1 MLDLQMKGLKFMV
14 SILIT
19 CAPLASL
26 ASGWK
31 LWKPLVLFCPCCSVL
46 SKKTSWVLWDLRV
59 LLLCWKPLVCN
70 EKVPRA
76 ERGSECGVEQVA
88 VS

>member
-31 LWKPLVLFCPCCSVL
+31 LWKPPGFIPF
-46 SKKTSWVLWDLRV
+46 
-59 LLLCWKPLVCN
+59 LLLCL
-70 EKVPRA
+70 E
-76 ERGSECGVEQVA
+76 
-88 VS
+88 